1 MLLEVCDVFDN
12 KQYFKILLQA
22 NWYGQTKVLGLLY
35 ELEETVLLS
44 SDLYSREYRVSPEHV
59 WEKMR
64 DDYPLFYDEIG
75 KMWWVTRY
83 EDVKTVFSDH
93 ETFSSS
99 TYDLTTGQVV
109 GPTLISRDDYG
120 HVVRR
125 SIVAPHFVGK
135 RLQTYEHLISV
146 CAENLIQQF
155 SNKSD
160 VSLVREFSSQLPVD
174 VISAILGMEGDGDLF
189 RTWVTDMIMGLSGS
203 EELREKGLEAN
214 ASFCRHIAP
223 LLEGADNGERNDHIA
238 KIARAEIDGQRLT
251 KEEITAFCGLLFIAG
266 GETTDKAIANMWWN
280 VLSNSDIRDAVLNDI
295 SLWDYAFTETMRRTP
310 AVISEDRFV
319 TKPIELY
326 GSEIKE
332 GERIRACL
340 GAAHLDPTV
349 FADPLTFDLFRSD
362 LHIGKENRSGVS
374 KDSMRSGHFGFGL
387 GKHFCIGYELARKEA
402 IMGSEMIIE
411 KLGIPS
417 LSKEQTGPTIQGNS
431 FFAVKELLVSF
442 KP

>member
-1 MLLEVCDVFDN
+1 M
-12 KQYFKILLQA
+12 
-22 NWYGQTKVLGLLY
+22 VLGLLY
-35 ELEETVLLS
+35 ELKEMVLLS

-59 WEKMR
+59 WERMR
-64 DDYPLFYDEIG
+64 DDHPLFYDDIG

-83 EDVKTVFSDH
+83 EDVKNIFSDH

-125 SIVAPHFVGK
+125 SIVAPDFVGK
-135 RLQTYEHLISV
+135 RLQTYEHLISD
-146 CAENLIQQF
+146 CAENLIHQF
-155 SNKSD
+155 SSSSD

-189 RTWVTDMIMGLSGS
+189 RSWVTDMIMGLSGS
-203 EELREKGLEAN
+203 DELREKGLDAN
-214 ASFCRHIAP
+214 AAFCSHIAP
-223 LLEGADNGERNDHIA
+223 LLDGVDNSSRNDHIA
-238 KIARAEIDGQRLT
+238 KIARAEIDGHRLT
-251 KEEITAFCGLLFIAG
+251 RQEITAFCGLLFIAG

-280 VLSNSDIRDAVLNDI
+280 VLSDSDIRDAVLDDI
-295 SLWDYAFTETMRRTP
+295 ALWDNAFTETMRRTP

-326 GSEIKE
+326 ECEIPE

-349 FADPLTFDLFRSD
+349 FANPLTFDLFRSD
-362 LHIGKENRSGVS
+362 LHIGKENRTGVS
-374 KDSMRSGHFGFGL
+374 KDPLRSGHFGFGL

-402 IMGSEMIIE
+402 VMGSKMLIE
-411 KLGIPS
+411 KLGSPA
-417 LSKEQTGPTIQGNS
+417 LGEGQTGPVVQGNS
-431 FFAVKELLVSF
+431 FFAVKELSVSF
-442 KP
+442 KH

>member
-1 MLLEVCDVFDN
+1 M
-12 KQYFKILLQA
+12 
-22 NWYGQTKVLGLLY
+22 
-35 ELEETVLLS
+35 LS
-44 SDLYSREYRVSPEHV
+44 SDLYSREYRGSPEHL

-64 DDYPLFYDEIG
+64 NDYPLFYDDIG

-83 EDVKTVFSDH
+83 EDVKNIFSDH

-99 TYDLTTGQVV
+99 TYDLTTGQAV

-125 SIVAPHFVGK
+125 SIVAPDFVGK
-135 RLQTYEHLISV
+135 RLQTYEHLISE
-146 CAENLIQQF
+146 CAEKLIQQF
-155 SNKSD
+155 SSESD

-189 RTWVTDMIMGLSGS
+189 RSWVTDMIMGLSGS
-203 EELREKGLEAN
+203 DELREKGLDAN
-214 ASFCRHIAP
+214 GAFCSHIAP
-223 LLEGADNGERNDHIA
+223 LLDGVDNPDRHDHIA
-238 KIARAEIDGQRLT
+238 KIARAEIDGHRLT
-251 KEEITAFCGLLFIAG
+251 REEITAFCGLLFIAG

-280 VLSNSDIRDAVLNDI
+280 VLANPDIRDAVLDDI
-295 SLWDYAFTETMRRTP
+295 ALWDNAFTETMRRTP

-326 GSEIKE
+326 EREIHE

-349 FADPLTFDLFRSD
+349 FTDPLTFDLFRSD
-362 LHIGKENRSGVS
+362 LHIGKENRTGVS
-374 KDSMRSGHFGFGL
+374 KDPTRSGHFGFGL

-402 IMGSEMIIE
+402 VMGSEIMIE
-411 KLGIPS
+411 KLGSPS
-417 LSKEQTGPTIQGNS
+417 LGEGQTGPVIQGNS

-442 KP
+442 KS

>member
-1 MLLEVCDVFDN
+1 MKC
-12 KQYFKILLQA
+12 
-22 NWYGQTKVLGLLY
+22 YGQTEVLGLLY
-35 ELEETVLLS
+35 ELKEMVLLS

-59 WEKMR
+59 WERMR
-64 DDYPLFYDEIG
+64 DDYPLFYDDIG

-83 EDVKTVFSDH
+83 EDVKNIFSDH

-125 SIVAPHFVGK
+125 SIVAPDFVGK
-135 RLQTYEHLISV
+135 RLQNYEHLISE
-146 CAENLIQQF
+146 CAENLIHQF
-155 SNKSD
+155 SSSSD

-189 RTWVTDMIMGLSGS
+189 RSWVTDMIMGLSGS
-203 EELREKGLEAN
+203 DELREKGLDAN
-214 ASFCRHIAP
+214 AAFCSHIAP
-223 LLEGADNGERNDHIA
+223 LLDGVDNPGRNDHIA
-238 KIARAEIDGQRLT
+238 KIARAEVDGHRLT
-251 KEEITAFCGLLFIAG
+251 REEITAFCGLLFIAG

-280 VLSNSDIRDAVLNDI
+280 VLSDFDIRDAVLDDI
-295 SLWDYAFTETMRRTP
+295 SLWDNAFTETMRRTP

-319 TKPIELY
+319 TEPIELY
-326 GSEIKE
+326 GREIVE

-349 FADPLTFDLFRSD
+349 FSDPLAFDLFRSD
-362 LHIGKENRSGVS
+362 LHIGKENRTGVS
-374 KDSMRSGHFGFGL
+374 KDPLRSGHFGFGL

-402 IMGSEMIIE
+402 VMGSKKIIE
-411 KLGIPS
+411 TLGIPT
-417 LSKEQTGPTIQGNS
+417 LTPDQKGPMIQGNS
-431 FFAVKELLVSF
+431 FFAVSELEIRFDKSAV
-442 KP
+442 

>member
-1 MLLEVCDVFDN
+1 M
-12 KQYFKILLQA
+12 
-22 NWYGQTKVLGLLY
+22 VLGLLY
-35 ELEETVLLS
+35 ELKEMVLLS

-59 WEKMR
+59 WERMR
-64 DDYPLFYDEIG
+64 DDHPLFYDDIG

-83 EDVKTVFSDH
+83 EDVKNIFSDH

-125 SIVAPHFVGK
+125 SIVAPDFVGK
-135 RLQTYEHLISV
+135 RLQTYEHLISE
-146 CAENLIQQF
+146 CAENLIHQF
-155 SNKSD
+155 SSSSD

-189 RTWVTDMIMGLSGS
+189 RSWVTDMIMGLSGS
-203 EELREKGLEAN
+203 DELREKGLDAN
-214 ASFCRHIAP
+214 AAFCSHIAP
-223 LLEGADNGERNDHIA
+223 LLDGVDNSSRNDHIA
-238 KIARAEIDGQRLT
+238 KIARAEIGGHRLT

-280 VLSNSDIRDAVLNDI
+280 VLSDSDIRDAVLDDI
-295 SLWDYAFTETMRRTP
+295 ALWDNAFTETMRRTP

-326 GSEIKE
+326 ECEIPE

-362 LHIGKENRSGVS
+362 LHIGKENRTGVS
-374 KDSMRSGHFGFGL
+374 KDPLRSGHFGFGL

-402 IMGSEMIIE
+402 VMGSEMLVE
-411 KLGIPS
+411 KLGYPT
-417 LSKEQTGPTIQGNS
+417 LVEDQTGPVVQGNS
-431 FFAVKELLVSF
+431 FFAVKELSVSF
-442 KP
+442 KH

>member
-1 MLLEVCDVFDN
+1 M
-12 KQYFKILLQA
+12 
-22 NWYGQTKVLGLLY
+22 VLGLLY
-35 ELEETVLLS
+35 ELKEMVLLS
-44 SDLYSREYRVSPEHV
+44 SDLYSREYRASPEHV
-59 WEKMR
+59 WERMR
-64 DDYPLFYDEIG
+64 DDHPLFYDDIG

-83 EDVKTVFSDH
+83 EDVKNIFSDH

-125 SIVAPHFVGK
+125 SIVAPDFVGK
-135 RLQTYEHLISV
+135 RLQTYEHLISD
-146 CAENLIQQF
+146 CAENLIHQF
-155 SNKSD
+155 SSSLD

-189 RTWVTDMIMGLSGS
+189 RSWVTDMIMGLSGS
-203 EELREKGLEAN
+203 DELREKGLDAN
-214 ASFCRHIAP
+214 AAFCSHIAP
-223 LLEGADNGERNDHIA
+223 LLDGVDNSSRNDHIA
-238 KIARAEIDGQRLT
+238 KIARAEIGGHRLT

-280 VLSNSDIRDAVLNDI
+280 VLSDSDIRDAVLDDI
-295 SLWDYAFTETMRRTP
+295 ALWDNAFTETMRRTP

-326 GSEIKE
+326 GLEIHE

-349 FADPLTFDLFRSD
+349 FANPLTFDLFRSD
-362 LHIGKENRSGVS
+362 LHIGKENRTGVS
-374 KDSMRSGHFGFGL
+374 KDPLRSGHFGFGL

-402 IMGSEMIIE
+402 VMGSEMLVE
-411 KLGIPS
+411 KLGNPA
-417 LSKEQTGPTIQGNS
+417 LGEGQTGPVVQGNS
-431 FFAVKELLVSF
+431 FFAVKELSVSF
-442 KP
+442 TH

>member
-1 MLLEVCDVFDN
+1 M
-12 KQYFKILLQA
+12 
-22 NWYGQTKVLGLLY
+22 
-35 ELEETVLLS
+35 VLLS

-59 WEKMR
+59 WEEMR
-64 DDYPLFYDEIG
+64 NDHPLFYDDIG

-83 EDVKTVFSDH
+83 EDVKNVFSDH

-109 GPTLISRDDYG
+109 GPTLITRDDYG

-125 SIVAPHFVGK
+125 SIVAPDFVGK
-135 RLQTYEHLISV
+135 RLQGYEHLISE
-146 CAENLIQQF
+146 CAQNLIRQF
-155 SNKSD
+155 SSSSD
-160 VSLVREFSSQLPVD
+160 VSLVSEFSSQLPVD

-203 EELREKGLEAN
+203 DELREKGLDAN
-214 ASFCRHIAP
+214 AAFCSHIAP
-223 LLEGADNGERNDHIA
+223 LLDGVDNPGRNDHIA
-238 KIARAEIDGQRLT
+238 KIARAEVEGHRLT

-280 VLSNSDIRDAVLNDI
+280 VLANPEIRDAVLDDI
-295 SLWDYAFTETMRRTP
+295 ALWDNAFTETMRRTP

-326 GSEIKE
+326 GHEIHE

-349 FADPLTFDLFRSD
+349 FTDPLTFDLFRSD
-362 LHIGKENRSGVS
+362 LHIGKENRTGVS
-374 KDSMRSGHFGFGL
+374 KDPLRSGHFGFGL

-402 IMGSEMIIE
+402 VMGSEILI
-411 KLGIPS
+411 KNLGNPS
-417 LSKEQTGPTIQGNS
+417 LRDDQAGPVIQGNS
-431 FFAVKELLVSF
+431 FFAVKELVVSF
-442 KP
+442 KS

>member
-1 MLLEVCDVFDN
+1 M
-12 KQYFKILLQA
+12 
-22 NWYGQTKVLGLLY
+22 
-35 ELEETVLLS
+35 LS
-44 SDLYSREYRVSPEHV
+44 SDLYSREYRGSPEHV

-64 DDYPLFYDEIG
+64 NDYPLFHDDIG

-83 EDVKTVFSDH
+83 EDVKNIFSDH

-125 SIVAPHFVGK
+125 SIVAPDFVGK
-135 RLQTYEHLISV
+135 RLQTYEHLISE
-146 CAENLIQQF
+146 CAEKLIQQF
-155 SNKSD
+155 SSESD

-189 RTWVTDMIMGLSGS
+189 RSWVTDMIMGLSGS
-203 EELREKGLEAN
+203 DELREKGLDAN
-214 ASFCRHIAP
+214 GAFCSHIAP
-223 LLEGADNGERNDHIA
+223 LLDGVDNPDRHDHIA
-238 KIARAEIDGQRLT
+238 KIARAEIEGHRLT
-251 KEEITAFCGLLFIAG
+251 REEITAFCGLLFIAG

-280 VLSNSDIRDAVLNDI
+280 VLANPDIRDAVLDDI
-295 SLWDYAFTETMRRTP
+295 ALWDNAFTETMRRTP

-326 GSEIKE
+326 EREIHE

-349 FADPLTFDLFRSD
+349 FTDPLTFDLFRSD
-362 LHIGKENRSGVS
+362 LHIGKENRTGVS
-374 KDSMRSGHFGFGL
+374 KDPTRSGHFGFGL

-402 IMGSEMIIE
+402 VMGSEIMIE
-411 KLGIPS
+411 KLGSPS
-417 LSKEQTGPTIQGNS
+417 LGEGQTGPVIQGNS

-442 KP
+442 TH

>member
-1 MLLEVCDVFDN
+1 M
-12 KQYFKILLQA
+12 
-22 NWYGQTKVLGLLY
+22 VLGLLY
-35 ELEETVLLS
+35 ELKEMVLLS
-44 SDLYSREYRVSPEHV
+44 SDLYSREYRVSPEQV
-59 WEKMR
+59 WERMR
-64 DDYPLFYDEIG
+64 DDHPLFYDDIG

-83 EDVKTVFSDH
+83 EDVKNIFSDH

-125 SIVAPHFVGK
+125 SIVAPDFVGK
-135 RLQTYEHLISV
+135 RLQTYEHLISE
-146 CAENLIQQF
+146 CAENLIHQF
-155 SNKSD
+155 SSSSD

-189 RTWVTDMIMGLSGS
+189 RSWVTDMIMGLSGS
-203 EELREKGLEAN
+203 DELREKGLDAN
-214 ASFCRHIAP
+214 AAFCSHIAP
-223 LLEGADNGERNDHIA
+223 LLDGVDNSSRNDHIA
-238 KIARAEIDGQRLT
+238 KIARAEIDGHRLT
-251 KEEITAFCGLLFIAG
+251 REEITAFCGLLFIAG

-280 VLSNSDIRDAVLNDI
+280 VLSDSDIRDAVLDDI
-295 SLWDYAFTETMRRTP
+295 ALWDNAFTETMRRTP

-326 GSEIKE
+326 GLEIHE

-349 FADPLTFDLFRSD
+349 FANPLTFDLFRSD
-362 LHIGKENRSGVS
+362 LHIGKENRTGVS
-374 KDSMRSGHFGFGL
+374 KDPLRSGHFGFGL

-402 IMGSEMIIE
+402 VMGSEMLVE
-411 KLGIPS
+411 KLGYPT
-417 LSKEQTGPTIQGNS
+417 LVEGQTGPVVQGNS
-431 FFAVKELLVSF
+431 FFAVKELSVSF
-442 KP
+442 TH

>member
-1 MLLEVCDVFDN
+1 M
-12 KQYFKILLQA
+12 
-22 NWYGQTKVLGLLY
+22 VLGLLY
-35 ELEETVLLS
+35 ELKEMVLLS
-44 SDLYSREYRVSPEHV
+44 SDLYSREYRASPEHV
-59 WEKMR
+59 WERMR
-64 DDYPLFYDEIG
+64 DDHPLFYDDIG

-83 EDVKTVFSDH
+83 EDVKNIFSDH

-125 SIVAPHFVGK
+125 SIVAPDFVGK
-135 RLQTYEHLISV
+135 RLQTYEHLISE
-146 CAENLIQQF
+146 CAENLIHQF
-155 SNKSD
+155 SSSSD

-189 RTWVTDMIMGLSGS
+189 RSWVTDMIMGLSGS
-203 EELREKGLEAN
+203 DELREKGLDAN
-214 ASFCRHIAP
+214 AAFCSHIAP
-223 LLEGADNGERNDHIA
+223 LLDGVDNSSRNDHIA
-238 KIARAEIDGQRLT
+238 KIARAEIDGHRLT

-280 VLSNSDIRDAVLNDI
+280 VLSDSDIRDAVLDDI
-295 SLWDYAFTETMRRTP
+295 ALWDNAFTETMRRTP

-326 GSEIKE
+326 ECEIPE

-349 FADPLTFDLFRSD
+349 FANPLTFDLFRSD
-362 LHIGKENRSGVS
+362 LHIGKENRTGVS
-374 KDSMRSGHFGFGL
+374 KDPLRSGHFGFGL

-402 IMGSEMIIE
+402 VMGSEMLVE
-411 KLGIPS
+411 KLGYPA
-417 LSKEQTGPTIQGNS
+417 LVEGQTGPVVQGNS
-431 FFAVKELLVSF
+431 FFAVKELSVSF
-442 KP
+442 KH

>member
-1 MLLEVCDVFDN
+1 M
-12 KQYFKILLQA
+12 
-22 NWYGQTKVLGLLY
+22 VLGLLY
-35 ELEETVLLS
+35 ELKEMVLLS
-44 SDLYSREYRVSPEHV
+44 SDLYSREYRVSPEQV
-59 WEKMR
+59 WERMR
-64 DDYPLFYDEIG
+64 DDHPLFYDDIG

-83 EDVKTVFSDH
+83 EDVKNIFSDH

-125 SIVAPHFVGK
+125 SIVAPDFVGK
-135 RLQTYEHLISV
+135 RLQTYEHLISD
-146 CAENLIQQF
+146 CAENLIHQF
-155 SNKSD
+155 SSSSD

-189 RTWVTDMIMGLSGS
+189 RSWVTDMIMGLSGS
-203 EELREKGLEAN
+203 DELREKGLDAN
-214 ASFCRHIAP
+214 AAFCSHIAP
-223 LLEGADNGERNDHIA
+223 LLDGVDNSSRNDHIA
-238 KIARAEIDGQRLT
+238 KIARAEIDGHRLT

-280 VLSNSDIRDAVLNDI
+280 VLSDSDIRDAVLDDI
-295 SLWDYAFTETMRRTP
+295 ALWDNAFTETMRRTP

-326 GSEIKE
+326 GLEIHE

-349 FADPLTFDLFRSD
+349 FANPLTFDLFRSD
-362 LHIGKENRSGVS
+362 LHIGKENRTGVS
-374 KDSMRSGHFGFGL
+374 KDPLRSGHFGFGL

-402 IMGSEMIIE
+402 VMGSEMLVE
-411 KLGIPS
+411 KLGYPT
-417 LSKEQTGPTIQGNS
+417 LVEDQTGPVVQGNS
-431 FFAVKELLVSF
+431 FFAVKELSVSF
-442 KP
+442 KH

>member
-1 MLLEVCDVFDN
+1 M
-12 KQYFKILLQA
+12 
-22 NWYGQTKVLGLLY
+22 
-35 ELEETVLLS
+35 LS
-44 SDLYSREYRVSPEHV
+44 SDLYSREYRGSTEHV

-64 DDYPLFYDEIG
+64 DDYPLFYDDIG

-83 EDVKTVFSDH
+83 EDVKNIFSDH

-125 SIVAPHFVGK
+125 SIVAPDFVGK
-135 RLQTYEHLISV
+135 RLQTYEHLISE
-146 CAENLIQQF
+146 CAEKLIQQF
-155 SNKSD
+155 SSESD

-189 RTWVTDMIMGLSGS
+189 RSWVTDMIMGLSGS
-203 EELREKGLEAN
+203 DELREKGLDAN
-214 ASFCRHIAP
+214 GAFCSHIAP
-223 LLEGADNGERNDHIA
+223 LLDGVDNPDRHDHIA
-238 KIARAEIDGQRLT
+238 KIARAEIDGHRLT
-251 KEEITAFCGLLFIAG
+251 REEITAFCGLLFIAG

-280 VLSNSDIRDAVLNDI
+280 VLANPDIRDAVLDDI
-295 SLWDYAFTETMRRTP
+295 ALWDNAFTETMRRTP

-326 GSEIKE
+326 EREIHE

-349 FADPLTFDLFRSD
+349 FTDPLTFDLFRSD
-362 LHIGKENRSGVS
+362 LHIGKENRTGVS
-374 KDSMRSGHFGFGL
+374 KDPTRSGHFGFGL

-402 IMGSEMIIE
+402 VMGSEIMIE
-411 KLGIPS
+411 KLGSPS
-417 LSKEQTGPTIQGNS
+417 LGEGQTGPVIQGNS

-442 KP
+442 KS

>member
-1 MLLEVCDVFDN
+1 M
-12 KQYFKILLQA
+12 
-22 NWYGQTKVLGLLY
+22 
-35 ELEETVLLS
+35 EEIVLLS

-59 WEKMR
+59 WEEMR
-64 DDYPLFYDEIG
+64 NDHPLFYDDIG

-83 EDVKTVFSDH
+83 EDVKNVFSDH

-125 SIVAPHFVGK
+125 SIVAPDFVGK
-135 RLQTYEHLISV
+135 RLQTYEHLISE
-146 CAENLIQQF
+146 CAENLIRQF
-155 SNKSD
+155 ASSSD
-160 VSLVREFSSQLPVD
+160 VSMVSEFSSQLPVD

-203 EELREKGLEAN
+203 DELREKGLDAN
-214 ASFCRHIAP
+214 AAFCSHIAP
-223 LLEGADNGERNDHIA
+223 LLDGVDNLDRNDHIA
-238 KIARAEIDGQRLT
+238 KIARAEVDGHRLT
-251 KEEITAFCGLLFIAG
+251 REEITAFCGLLFIAG

-280 VLSNSDIRDAVLNDI
+280 VLSDFDTRDAVLDDI
-295 SLWDYAFTETMRRTP
+295 SLWDNAFTETMRRTP

-326 GSEIKE
+326 GREIVE

-349 FADPLTFDLFRSD
+349 FTDPLTFDLFRSD
-362 LHIGKENRSGVS
+362 LHIGKENRTGVS
-374 KDSMRSGHFGFGL
+374 KDPLRSGHFGFGL

-402 IMGSEMIIE
+402 VMGSEILIE
-411 KLGIPS
+411 NLGNPS
-417 LSKEQTGPTIQGNS
+417 LRDNQDGPVIQGNS
-431 FFAVKELLVSF
+431 FFAVKELFVSF
-442 KP
+442 NS

>member
-1 MLLEVCDVFDN
+1 M
-12 KQYFKILLQA
+12 
-22 NWYGQTKVLGLLY
+22 VLGLLY
-35 ELEETVLLS
+35 ELKEMVLLS
-44 SDLYSREYRVSPEHV
+44 SDLYSREYRASPEHV
-59 WEKMR
+59 WERMR
-64 DDYPLFYDEIG
+64 DDHPLFYDDIG

-83 EDVKTVFSDH
+83 EDVKNIFSDH

-125 SIVAPHFVGK
+125 SIVAPDFVGK
-135 RLQTYEHLISV
+135 RLQTYEHLISE
-146 CAENLIQQF
+146 CAENLIHQF
-155 SNKSD
+155 SSSSD

-189 RTWVTDMIMGLSGS
+189 RSWVTDMIMGLSGS
-203 EELREKGLEAN
+203 DELREKGLDAN
-214 ASFCRHIAP
+214 AAFCSHIAP
-223 LLEGADNGERNDHIA
+223 LLDGVDNSSRNDHIA
-238 KIARAEIDGQRLT
+238 KIARAEIDGHRLT
-251 KEEITAFCGLLFIAG
+251 RQEITAFCGLLFIAG

-280 VLSNSDIRDAVLNDI
+280 VLSDSDIRDAVLDDI
-295 SLWDYAFTETMRRTP
+295 ALWDNAFTETMRRTP

-326 GSEIKE
+326 GLEIHE

-349 FADPLTFDLFRSD
+349 FANPLTFDLFRSD
-362 LHIGKENRSGVS
+362 LHIGKENRTGVS
-374 KDSMRSGHFGFGL
+374 KDPLRSGHFGFGL

-402 IMGSEMIIE
+402 VMGSEMLVE
-411 KLGIPS
+411 KLGYPT
-417 LSKEQTGPTIQGNS
+417 LVEGQTGPVVQGNS
-431 FFAVKELLVSF
+431 FFAVKELSVSF
-442 KP
+442 TH

>member
-1 MLLEVCDVFDN
+1 M
-12 KQYFKILLQA
+12 
-22 NWYGQTKVLGLLY
+22 VLGLLY
-35 ELEETVLLS
+35 ELKEMVLLS
-44 SDLYSREYRVSPEHV
+44 SDLYSREYRVSPEQV
-59 WEKMR
+59 WERMR
-64 DDYPLFYDEIG
+64 DDHPLFYDDIG

-83 EDVKTVFSDH
+83 EDVKNIFSDH

-125 SIVAPHFVGK
+125 SIVAPDFVGK
-135 RLQTYEHLISV
+135 RLQTYEHLISE
-146 CAENLIQQF
+146 CAENLIHQF
-155 SNKSD
+155 SSSSD

-189 RTWVTDMIMGLSGS
+189 RSWVTDMIMGLSGS
-203 EELREKGLEAN
+203 DELREKGLDAN
-214 ASFCRHIAP
+214 AAFCSHIAP
-223 LLEGADNGERNDHIA
+223 LLDGVDNSSRNDHIA
-238 KIARAEIDGQRLT
+238 KIARAEIDGHRLT
-251 KEEITAFCGLLFIAG
+251 REEITAFCGLLFIAG

-280 VLSNSDIRDAVLNDI
+280 VLSDSDIRDAVLDDI
-295 SLWDYAFTETMRRTP
+295 ALWDNAFTETMRRTP

-326 GSEIKE
+326 GLEIHE

-349 FADPLTFDLFRSD
+349 FANPLTFDLFRSD
-362 LHIGKENRSGVS
+362 LHIGKENRTGVS
-374 KDSMRSGHFGFGL
+374 KDPLRSGHFGFGL

-402 IMGSEMIIE
+402 VMGSEMLVE
-411 KLGIPS
+411 KLGYPT
-417 LSKEQTGPTIQGNS
+417 LVEDQTGPVVQGNS
-431 FFAVKELLVSF
+431 FFAVKELSVSF
-442 KP
+442 KH

>member
-1 MLLEVCDVFDN
+1 M
-12 KQYFKILLQA
+12 
-22 NWYGQTKVLGLLY
+22 VLGLLY
-35 ELEETVLLS
+35 ELKEMVLLS
-44 SDLYSREYRVSPEHV
+44 SDLYSREYRVSPEQV
-59 WEKMR
+59 WERMR
-64 DDYPLFYDEIG
+64 DDHPLFYDDIG

-83 EDVKTVFSDH
+83 EDVKNIFSDH

-125 SIVAPHFVGK
+125 SIVAPDFVGK
-135 RLQTYEHLISV
+135 RLQTYEHLISE
-146 CAENLIQQF
+146 CAENLIHQF
-155 SNKSD
+155 SSSSD

-189 RTWVTDMIMGLSGS
+189 RSWVTDMIMGLSGS
-203 EELREKGLEAN
+203 DELREKGLDAN
-214 ASFCRHIAP
+214 AAFCSHIAP
-223 LLEGADNGERNDHIA
+223 LLDGVDNSSRNDHIA
-238 KIARAEIDGQRLT
+238 KIARAEIDGHRLT

-280 VLSNSDIRDAVLNDI
+280 VLSDSDIRDAVLDDI
-295 SLWDYAFTETMRRTP
+295 ALWDNAFTETMRRTP

-326 GSEIKE
+326 GLEIHE

-349 FADPLTFDLFRSD
+349 FANPLTFDLFRSD
-362 LHIGKENRSGVS
+362 LHIGKENRTGVS
-374 KDSMRSGHFGFGL
+374 KDPLRSGHFGFGL

-402 IMGSEMIIE
+402 VMGSEMLVE
-411 KLGIPS
+411 KLGYPT
-417 LSKEQTGPTIQGNS
+417 LVEGQTGPVVQGNS
-431 FFAVKELLVSF
+431 FFAVKELSVSF
-442 KP
+442 TH